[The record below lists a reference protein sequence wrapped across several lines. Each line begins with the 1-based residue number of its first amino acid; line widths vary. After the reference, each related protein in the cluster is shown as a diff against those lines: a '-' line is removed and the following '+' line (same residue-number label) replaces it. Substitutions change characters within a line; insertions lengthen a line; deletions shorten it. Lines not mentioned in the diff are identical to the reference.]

1 MKTLYLAS
9 FFSLSMLLK
18 ITSPFKSVIIILIGI
33 FAMFLSVN
41 YCVILTIPITEFSK
55 LRIEAINA
63 LEYSYV

>member
-1 MKTLYLAS
+1 
-9 FFSLSMLLK
+9 MLLK
-18 ITSPFKSVIIILIGI
+18 IISPFESVSTILIGM

-41 YCVILTIPITEFSK
+41 YCVILTIPITELFK